1 MACQETQT
9 AADAYINGSFSGAF
23 TYYLCQALRAH
34 PDLDSKSLIKA
45 VAASLKSGYEQVPV
59 HEGRALSGPIFGRGG
74 GLAPSIATPIVTGLP
89 ASVSP
94 GPVAAGR
101 SMAPVQER
109 LIEAYMKLL
118 DTVLALE
125 ASAQAGPA
133 TLPDFKVFPKAK
145 FIESRTNEADTLR
158 IKVSDSEDEHVF
170 VLYFVDALDASWTH
184 PQRVQEQSRYFGVS
198 GERVVTEGQRAAAY
212 VSQLL
217 KSHPFSVMTRW
228 EQVPERSRFYAL
240 ILVEISAG
248 KWVYLADLLVQQ
260 GFARVAGVTTS
271 LPSDSRSMND
281 YALELQ
287 TLRKQAEQR
296 KAGVWAASKL

>member
-1 MACQETQT
+1 MLPLRDTLLNLAITCVLVLIIVLVAILLKESRPAPLAALPVGVAQVSAGQE
-9 AADAYINGSFSGAF
+9 
-23 TYYLCQALRAH
+23 
-34 PDLDSKSLIKA
+34 
-45 VAASLKSGYEQVPV
+45 AST
-59 HEGRALSGPIFGRGG
+59 
-74 GLAPSIATPIVTGLP
+74 APS
-89 ASVSP
+89 
-94 GPVAAGR
+94 
-101 SMAPVQER
+101 
-109 LIEAYMKLL
+109 
-118 DTVLALE
+118 
-125 ASAQAGPA
+125 

-217 KSHPFSVMTRW
+217 KSHAFSVMTRW